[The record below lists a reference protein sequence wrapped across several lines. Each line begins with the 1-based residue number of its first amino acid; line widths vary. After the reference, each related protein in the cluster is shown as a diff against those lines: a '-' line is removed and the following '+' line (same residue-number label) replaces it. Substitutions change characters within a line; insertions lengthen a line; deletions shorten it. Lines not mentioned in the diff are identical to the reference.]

1 MADTRITLAVTL
13 WVELGW
19 VGLGWVEMDD
29 GRPKGEIE
37 VRRAIWTSFALT
49 MLGVNLLMKGTL

>member
-1 MADTRITLAVTL
+1 MAVTV

-19 VGLGWVEMDD
+19 VGLGWVQMDD

-37 VRRAIWTSFALT
+37 VRWVIWTSFVLT